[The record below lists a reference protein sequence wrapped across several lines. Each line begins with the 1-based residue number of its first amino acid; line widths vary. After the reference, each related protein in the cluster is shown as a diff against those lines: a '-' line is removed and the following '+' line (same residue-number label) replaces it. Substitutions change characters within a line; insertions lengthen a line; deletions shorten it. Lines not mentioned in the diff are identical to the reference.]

1 MGGSEDKD
9 EGTRSEELFELFAR
23 GAELTRQL
31 LDETAR
37 LRRRLADEPNA
48 DGAGVE
54 GTAGEQAARSD
65 WIAKIDELQRE
76 NRGLLEGLSDAEDR
90 NQSWQTRYA
99 EIEERHN
106 DLANLYVASY
116 QLHASFDPNEVLAA
130 ISEIVI
136 NLIGAEV
143 FALYSYDTDSCDTG
157 SGRLNPVASQG
168 RPLSSFAAITLGT
181 GVIGSAVADGAL
193 FVAPRVAP
201 EGEVRSD
208 GDPVVVIPL
217 YVREHA
223 LGAIALYKLFD
234 QKSGVSELDRQLFG
248 LLASHAATAILA
260 SRLFPVASPIQGA
273 SSSLLERIT
282 N

>member
-1 MGGSEDKD
+1 MGDLDDKD
-9 EGTRSEELFELFAR
+9 ECTRGEELFELFAR
-23 GAELTRQL
+23 GTELTRQL
-31 LDETAR
+31 MDATAR

-54 GTAGEQAARSD
+54 GTAGGQAARSD

-76 NRGLLEGLSDAEDR
+76 NRGLLAGLRAAEDR
-90 NQSWQTRYA
+90 SQTWETSHA

-116 QLHASFDPNEVLAA
+116 QLHASFDPNEVVAA

-143 FALYSYDTDSCDTG
+143 FALYSCDTGSCDTG

-168 RPLSSFAAITLGT
+168 RPLSAFAAITIGT

-193 FVAPRVAP
+193 FVAPPVAP
-201 EGEVRSD
+201 EDEVRSE
-208 GDPVVVIPL
+208 GEPVVVIPL
-217 YVREHA
+217 YVRGNA

-273 SSSLLERIT
+273 SSSPLERIT